1 MVPRILKRSVVL
13 SVVVATFALCVTTT
27 PASADGITSGITGTL
42 GTISAIDTLWVLMAA
57 FFVFF
62 MQAGFG
68 MVEAGFIRSKNT
80 CNILTKNFVDYCSA
94 SIMFFLV
101 GYAFMFG
108 TGNDFIGWDGFS
120 LGGGAAGA
128 DGSAAVADNLPI
140 WAF

>member
-1 MVPRILKRSVVL
+1 MIAKMLKHPIALSAIVAMV
-13 SVVVATFALCVTTT
+13 ALCVMTT
-27 PASADGITSGITGTL
+27 PVRAAGVGGTL
-42 GTISAIDTLWVLMAA
+42 GAISAIDTLWVLMAA

-108 TGNDFIGWDGFS
+108 SGNAFIGWDGFA
-120 LGGGAAGA
+120 LGGNAAGA
-128 DGSAAVADNLPI
+128 DGSASVADNLPI
-140 WAF
+140 WAFW